1 MLNTLIIEIPYGGLG
16 DHLFH
21 SHLPRIAKIT
31 GKYDKVYIS
40 NKSLYRHLDNKL
52 IIWELNP
59 YVDGFIDKP
68 GKTCDLKNILSNIK
82 TVSNL
87 LDEIM
92 CFYDLDDGTRM
103 HEPEI
108 YYNPIFIK
116 EYNKIIFDPNYLS
129 WVGKIDKEDMMWF
142 LKKRNYSFEAIMK
155 IRTEKVLYIPK
166 PNDLFIETPTLQD
179 FCDLIYSSKELFC
192 LTSGTATLAAAI
204 GKPAIVFYGAN
215 QGKGFRHSKMHQYI
229 LIPKNPFNRILR
241 KFKKNIAR

>member
-1 MLNTLIIEIPYGGLG
+1 
-16 DHLFH
+16 
-21 SHLPRIAKIT
+21 
-31 GKYDKVYIS
+31 
-40 NKSLYRHLDNKL
+40 
-52 IIWELNP
+52 
-59 YVDGFIDKP
+59 
-68 GKTCDLKNILSNIK
+68 
-82 TVSNL
+82 
-87 LDEIM
+87 
-92 CFYDLDDGTRM
+92 
-103 HEPEI
+103 
-108 YYNPIFIK
+108 
-116 EYNKIIFDPNYLS
+116 
-129 WVGKIDKEDMMWF
+129 
-142 LKKRNYSFEAIMK
+142 MK